1 MTRSSFAKSF
11 NMAGKELDV
20 LEKNS
25 HFHKNWEVLFLFFCY
40 LPTIFIRKFAFF
52 SGSTAFTDLLLS

>member
-11 NMAGKELDV
+11 NMAGKEGDV

-25 HFHKNWEVLFLFFCY
+25 RFHTNWEVLFLFFCY
-40 LPTIFIRKFAFF
+40 LPAIFIRKLLFPV
-52 SGSTAFTDLLLS
+52 DLRL